1 MPPPGGPRPESP
13 AVRSR
18 GRGQRLWPWA
28 RHFSEGSQGGP
39 AQGARWTGPLRCCAQ
54 LSLSWAVWKLPT
66 MDSQHLDMLLLDPAV
81 ALGTAVFSL
90 CVSLSLSCV
99 HVRVFLSISVICLS
113 VSVHICHLS
122 LSIAYHLSV
131 FHLSSIPYLYLS
143 PAICLSLSAI

>member
-99 HVRVFLSISVICLS
+99 HVRVFLSISVICLY
-113 VSVHICHLS
+113 
-122 LSIAYHLSV
+122 LSISVICLYQSLIICLSSIICPRYHLSV
-131 FHLSSIPYLYLS
+131 CLYLTF
-143 PAICLSLSAI
+143 